1 MKLSFNKSVIGLGK
15 NAELYLFASPINY
28 QVKPFV
34 SYKPDPEAFAVS
46 AFLLNW
52 NR

>member
-1 MKLSFNKSVIGLGK
+1 MKLSFNKSLVGLG
-15 NAELYLFASPINY
+15 NNPEIDLFASPINY

-34 SYKPDPEAFAVS
+34 PYKPNPEAFAVN